1 MRRLERNPLRIF
13 DCKNPHCIEISE
25 HSPLLF
31 DHLCNGCREHF
42 NMLLEY
48 LKGFQVK
55 IAVNKKLVRGLDYY
69 TKTVFE
75 VTSQELGAQK
85 AFIAGGRYD
94 NLIEEMGG
102 PKIPGSG
109 FAIGVERLALI
120 TSPEPLQVRPTFF
133 LANLGEKA
141 RSFIIP
147 LLRIFV
153 QKSLSLSYSYEEK
166 SLKAQMR
173 YADSLNM
180 DYVLI
185 LGDDEIEKGI
195 IIVRNM
201 KSKEQH
207 ELPLELSKLMEK
219 IEALIL
225 N

>member
-1 MRRLERNPLRIF
+1 
-13 DCKNPHCIEISE
+13 
-25 HSPLLF
+25 
-31 DHLCNGCREHF
+31 
-42 NMLLEY
+42 
-48 LKGFQVK
+48 
-55 IAVNKKLVRGLDYY
+55 
-69 TKTVFE
+69 
-75 VTSQELGAQK
+75 
-85 AFIAGGRYD
+85 
-94 NLIEEMGG
+94 
-102 PKIPGSG
+102 
-109 FAIGVERLALI
+109 
-120 TSPEPLQVRPTFF
+120 VRPTFF

-207 ELPLELSKLMEK
+207 ELPLESSKLMEK